1 MQINM
6 HRDRQ
11 LDKKTF
17 YKYSILLETTLSHKL
32 NLFLSEFKNKNE
44 VGGNENRRDQVVEVG
59 MGWRKRVWGDMNGTG
74 GNLGEGGG
82 DVET

>member
-1 MQINM
+1 M
-6 HRDRQ
+6 
-11 LDKKTF
+11 
-17 YKYSILLETTLSHKL
+17 ETTLSHKL

-44 VGGNENRRDQVVEVG
+44 VGGNENRRDQVMEVG
-59 MGWRKRVWGDMNGTG
+59 IGWRERVWGDMNGTG